1 MFVVMASYPLVM
13 LSHLNFFS
21 SNFILKFYTL
31 SCVEQQV
38 YGTNDGCIRR
48 GVVYRRKSMNTIFPL
63 HTRNYFNFK
72 EKLWVV
78 VSYGCSTNEYLIYI
92 FLMIS
97 CSSL

>member
-1 MFVVMASYPLVM
+1 MGLLATFNSRNTKRRGGTTSVW
-13 LSHLNFFS
+13 N
-21 SNFILKFYTL
+21 FYTL
-31 SCVEQQV
+31 SCAEQQV

-48 GVVYRRKSMNTIFPL
+48 GVVYRRKSMNTNFPL

-72 EKLWVV
+72 EKLWIV
-78 VSYGCSTNEYLIYI
+78 VSYGCCTNEYVIYI